1 MYLLICASKPII
13 FYSVKIIIVDEIINK
28 SYNLNCN
35 GLVCPLPVARTK
47 KKLNE
52 MKPGEILEVTGDFSE
67 SGENIKRYIEKHGDK
82 VLEFK
87 IEGENYY
94 IKIKKA

>member
-1 MYLLICASKPII
+1 MKL
-13 FYSVKIIIVDEIINK
+13 D
-28 SYNLNCN
+28 

-52 MKPGEILEVTGDFSE
+52 MKTGEILEVTGDFGE
-67 SGENIKRYIEKHGDK
+67 SGQNIVRYVEKNGDSII
-82 VLEFK
+82 EFK
-87 IEGENYY
+87 TQGEDYY

>member
-1 MYLLICASKPII
+1 MSNNYKLKL
-13 FYSVKIIIVDEIINK
+13 D
-28 SYNLNCN
+28 

-52 MKPGEILEVTGDFSE
+52 MQTEEILKVSGDFGE
-67 SGENIKRYIEKHGDK
+67 SGENIKRYVEMHDDT

-87 IEGENYY
+87 IEGEEYY
-94 IKIKKA
+94 IKIEKA

>member
-1 MYLLICASKPII
+1 MSNNYKL
-13 FYSVKIIIVDEIINK
+13 
-28 SYNLNCN
+28 NLE

-52 MKPGEILEVTGDFSE
+52 MQSGEILEVSGDFGE
-67 SGENIKRYIEKHGDK
+67 SGENIKRYVEKHGDK

-94 IKIKKA
+94 IKIEKA

>member
-1 MYLLICASKPII
+1 MSNNYKLKL
-13 FYSVKIIIVDEIINK
+13 D
-28 SYNLNCN
+28 

-52 MKPGEILEVTGDFSE
+52 MQSGEILEVSGDFGE
-67 SGENIKRYIEKHGDK
+67 SGKRYVETHGDT

-87 IEGENYY
+87 IEGEDYN
-94 IKIKKA
+94 IKIEKA

>member
-1 MYLLICASKPII
+1 M
-13 FYSVKIIIVDEIINK
+13 
-28 SYNLNCN
+28 NCD

-47 KKLNE
+47 KKLGE
-52 MKPGEILEVTGDFSE
+52 MESGNILEVNGDFGE
-67 SGENIKRYIEKHGDK
+67 SGENIKRYVEKHGDS

-87 IEGENYY
+87 INGEDYY

>member
-1 MYLLICASKPII
+1 MKG
-13 FYSVKIIIVDEIINK
+13 VKIISN

-47 KKLNE
+47 KKLS
-52 MKPGEILEVTGDFSE
+52 EIVSGDLLEVTGDFGE
-67 SGENIKRYIEKHGDK
+67 SGENIKRYVEKHGDI

-87 IEGENYY
+87 INGEDYY

>member
-1 MYLLICASKPII
+1 M
-13 FYSVKIIIVDEIINK
+13 
-28 SYNLNCN
+28 NCN

-52 MKPGEILEVTGDFSE
+52 IVSGDILEVTGDFRE
-67 SGENIKRYIEKHGDK
+67 SGENVKRYVEKHGDI

-87 IEGENYY
+87 INGENYY
-94 IKIKKA
+94 IKIKKV

>member
-1 MYLLICASKPII
+1 MSNNDKLKL
-13 FYSVKIIIVDEIINK
+13 D
-28 SYNLNCN
+28 

-47 KKLNE
+47 KKLTE
-52 MKPGEILEVTGDFSE
+52 MDVGDILEVTGDFSE

-87 IEGENYY
+87 IEGEDYY
-94 IKIKKA
+94 IKIKKL

>member
-1 MYLLICASKPII
+1 MSNNYKLKL
-13 FYSVKIIIVDEIINK
+13 
-28 SYNLNCN
+28 N

-52 MKPGEILEVTGDFSE
+52 MQNGEILEVSGDFGE
-67 SGENIKRYIEKHGDK
+67 SGENIKRYVETHGDT

-87 IEGENYY
+87 IEGEDYY
-94 IKIKKA
+94 IKIEKA

>member
-1 MYLLICASKPII
+1 M
-13 FYSVKIIIVDEIINK
+13 
-28 SYNLNCN
+28 NCD

-47 KKLNE
+47 KKLGE
-52 MKPGEILEVTGDFSE
+52 MESGNILEVNGDFAE
-67 SGENIKRYIEKHGDK
+67 SGENIKRYVEKHGDS

-87 IEGENYY
+87 INGEDYY

>member
-1 MYLLICASKPII
+1 MSKN
-13 FYSVKIIIVDEIINK
+13 YKIKLD
-28 SYNLNCN
+28 

-47 KKLNE
+47 KKLTE
-52 MKPGEILEVTGDFSE
+52 MEVEDILEVTGDFSE

>member
-1 MYLLICASKPII
+1 M
-13 FYSVKIIIVDEIINK
+13 
-28 SYNLNCN
+28 NCN

-52 MKPGEILEVTGDFSE
+52 MESGDVLEVTGDFGE
-67 SGENIKRYIEKHGDK
+67 SGENVKRYVEKHGDS

-87 IEGENYY
+87 INGEDYY